1 MTQSNNSLPQQWTAK
16 AGLYFVLLFGA
27 VNLFADFSYEGARSV
42 SGPFLAGLGAS
53 ALVAGL
59 VGGSGELLGYTLRL
73 ASGFWASRSQ
83 RYWAITILGYLL
95 QMTVI
100 PLLALAG
107 SWQVA
112 AVLMVLERVGKA
124 TRNPPRNVMLSEAGA
139 HMGRGWAFGVN
150 EALDQI
156 GAFLGPLAVAAIF
169 ALRGDYRPAFAWLAL
184 PAIAVLLLV
193 ITARWKFPQSANIPR
208 GAPGDSKGGHPPAFW
223 WYAIASA
230 LVAFGFSDYALIAFH
245 FAKSHVVSEVAI
257 PVAYAFSMLAGGAGS
272 LIAGKLYDRFGLI
285 ILVPLTI
292 LIAGFAPLVFLG
304 DGNLAIAGVLLWGL
318 GLGVHESVMPAA
330 VASMIPAH
338 ARAAAYGLFT
348 SIFGVAWFLGSALQG
363 WLYGIS
369 IPALMAVAVL
379 AQMLAV
385 LPLAWAAKLM
395 D

>member
-1 MTQSNNSLPQQWTAK
+1 MPKAPQWTAK
-16 AGLYFVLLFGA
+16 AGLMFVLLFGA

-73 ASGFWASRSQ
+73 ASGFWASQSR

-112 AVLMVLERVGKA
+112 AALMILERVGKA
-124 TRNPPRNVMLSEAGA
+124 TRNPPRDVMLSEAGA

-184 PAIAVLLLV
+184 PAVAVLLLV
-193 ITARWKFPQSANIPR
+193 LAARWKFP
-208 GAPGDSKGGHPPAFW
+208 GASHIALSPQGTSGKTYPAAFW
-223 WYAIASA
+223 WYAAASA

-245 FAKSHVVSEVAI
+245 FAKSHAISATAI

-272 LIAGKLYDRFGLI
+272 LVAGKLYDRFGLV
-285 ILVPLTI
+285 ILVPLTA
-292 LIAGFAPLVFLG
+292 LIAGFAPLVFLD
-304 DGNLAIAGVLLWGL
+304 DGNYAIAGVVLWGL

-330 VASMIPAH
+330 VAAMIPAH
-338 ARAAAYGLFT
+338 RRASAYGLFT
-348 SIFGVAWFLGSALQG
+348 SIFGIAWFLGSALQG

-369 IPALMAVAVL
+369 ILALMTVAVAAQLL
-379 AQMLAV
+379 AII
-385 LPLAWAAKLM
+385 PLACAAEFKSG
-395 D
+395 

>member
-1 MTQSNNSLPQQWTAK
+1 MAPQWTAK

-27 VNLFADFSYEGARSV
+27 VNLFADLSYEGARSV

-59 VGGSGELLGYTLRL
+59 VGGSGELFGYTLRL
-73 ASGFWASRSQ
+73 ASGYWADKSR

-112 AVLMVLERVGKA
+112 AALMILERMGKA
-124 TRNPPRNVMLSEAGA
+124 TRNPPRDVMLSEAGA

-156 GAFLGPLAVAAIF
+156 GAFLGPLAVAGIF
-169 ALRGDYRPAFAWLAL
+169 ALRADYRPAFAWLAL
-184 PAIAVLLLV
+184 PAVAVLLLV
-193 ITARWKFPQSANIPR
+193 LAARWKFPQAAHIPR
-208 GAPGDSKGGHPPAFW
+208 GAHGQAKGRHPPAFW
-223 WYAIASA
+223 WYAGASA

-245 FAKSHVVSEVAI
+245 FVKSGAVSQVAI
-257 PVAYAFSMLAGGAGS
+257 PIAYAFSMLAGGAGS

-285 ILVPLTI
+285 ILVPLTAA
-292 LIAGFAPLVFLG
+292 IAGFAPLVYLAS
-304 DGNLAIAGVLLWGL
+304 GNLAIAGVLLWGL

-330 VASMIPAH
+330 VAAMIPAH
-338 ARAAAYGLFT
+338 RRASAYGLFT
-348 SIFGVAWFLGSALQG
+348 TIFGIAWFLGSALQG

-369 IPALMAVAVL
+369 ILALMTVAVAAQLL
-379 AQMLAV
+379 AII
-385 LPLAWAAKLM
+385 PLAYAAGTVKA
-395 D
+395 